1 MHRFKFI
8 PFLRIN
14 PFFAVGWTDRNL
26 GVYVGFSGR
35 KTLPVIKNDGWHF
48 TKMFSAEIIL
58 ESVYAS
64 SHTEFRADVNGID
77 DILHKRSSN
86 KTYYGGEAVEKVIA
100 IDENFP
106 KYLVNNKESFKE
118 FIIPE

>member
-1 MHRFKFI
+1 M
-8 PFLRIN
+8 LQL
-14 PFFAVGWTDRNL
+14 V
-26 GVYVGFSGR
+26 V
-35 KTLPVIKNDGWHF
+35 
-48 TKMFSAEIIL
+48 
-58 ESVYAS
+58 
-64 SHTEFRADVNGID
+64 D

-100 IDENFP
+100 IDKNFP